1 MILDTLTI
9 FHDLFECAKQFYTLH
24 IDIRWN
30 CPMTTKETTR
40 TAAIETSQKHKV
52 TAAATSP
59 VMSQKH
65 TKGQNIKEPE
75 KIKEESKHDIIVIAC
90 STVGAI
96 ILLIVIFLVVL
107 KMKKSSEPHKLK
119 EIATPSVDHKVYDA
133 RTFVNAS
140 FEET

>member
-1 MILDTLTI
+1 
-9 FHDLFECAKQFYTLH
+9 
-24 IDIRWN
+24 
-30 CPMTTKETTR
+30 MTTKETPT
-40 TAAIETSQKHKV
+40 TVTKELTSSV
-52 TAAATSP
+52 T
-59 VMSQKH
+59 SQKH

-90 STVGAI
+90 STVGAV
-96 ILLIVIFLVVL
+96 ILLTIIFLVIL
-107 KMKKSSEPHKLK
+107 KMKKSSKPHKLK